1 MTPKDWTDGVRYAHS
16 VVKGDTKACRN
27 VQLACAR
34 FLKQLT
40 NKTWEWE
47 FKTEYVEHV
56 LQFMSMLSH
65 TKGPDA
71 GKPLVLEGFQ
81 VMTLCAIYGFRHK
94 ADNSK
99 RLVSDVII
107 FIPRKAG
114 KSTLTAGIGL
124 YELAFGEAGAEVL
137 TLATNRDQA
146 SIVFDAAKGF
156 VERMPTELAAV
167 YDVNKSLISKVGDS
181 QTMFKALSRDN
192 KKTGDGKNPSCAI
205 IDEGAAIVDRNS
217 IEVIF
222 SGMVARKNPLRVY
235 ITTASFTKDTKFY
248 EDMQMVETMLRGEAE
263 DNPRWFGLLY
273 GLDPED
279 DWRDPEVWAKAN
291 PMHGIS
297 VFSEAIASRAEEAKH
312 KPAALNEFLC
322 KTLNMFVSAN
332 SAWVDRSYWDKS
344 AVLRHNVGREPEAV
358 FIGFDMASTRDLNA
372 ICTLKRYGED
382 DYEAEFK
389 YFLPEVGLELI
400 PKHYQDVFRV
410 ARDSGILH
418 ITEGN
423 VMDDRELFMYI
434 AQQNSIYQNYI
445 KEIGYDAY
453 NAASLVSKLHE
464 AQMPVKKVGQG
475 MAVLSNPSKHV
486 EKLILGGQ
494 IKHDGNPFTGWQLG
508 NCEVYTDVQGNI
520 KVRKNEADKAAK
532 VDGIVALIIAMHC
545 ALDNPVASESYGF
558 HVF

>member
-16 VVKGDTKACRN
+16 VVKGDIKACRN
-27 VQLACAR
+27 VQLACER

-47 FKTEYVEHV
+47 FKVEYVEHV
-56 LQFMSMLSH
+56 LEFMSMLSH

-71 GKPLVLEGFQ
+71 GKPLLLEGFQ
-81 VMTLCAIYGFRHK
+81 VMALCAIYGFRHK

-248 EDMQMVETMLRGEAE
+248 EDMQMVETMLHGEAE

-273 GLDPED
+273 GLDPDD

-297 VFSEAIASRAEEAKH
+297 VFAEAIAARAEEAKH

-332 SAWVDRSYWDKS
+332 SAWVDRAHWDKAPS
-344 AVLRHNVGREPEAV
+344 VITNLGREIESV
-358 FIGFDMASTRDLNA
+358 FMGFDMASTRDLNA

-434 AQQNSIYQNYI
+434 AQQNSKYQNVI

-494 IKHDGNPFTGWQLG
+494 IKHDGNPFNGWQLG

-532 VDGIVALIIAMHC
+532 VDGVIALIIAMHC